1 MPMVKFSRQEHI
13 SSQRQR
19 YLQSRMSQISHLT
32 GTYDYLNDVEKSK
45 KLYFVLFDFKLNYVL
60 SRNTNSK
67 KTVSN
72 NEIIQILFL
81 QVQQIQYTI
90 PPPQ

>member
-45 KLYFVLFDFKLNYVL
+45 KLYFVLFVL

-81 QVQQIQYTI
+81 QIQQIQYTI